1 MENKELGIYIHIPFC
16 KQKCY
21 YCDFV
26 SFSDKND
33 LVEKY
38 IEAVKKEIKYY
49 LDNDNFVK
57 KYNVTTIYIGG
68 GTPSYINSKYISEIL
83 ELLQSKLKNNRTKFE
98 NIEITIEVN
107 PGTVDK
113 QKLEQYKKAKI
124 NRLSIGL
131 QSTNN
136 EILKQIGRIHTF
148 EQFLETYNLAKQVG
162 FDNINIDLMI
172 GLPNQSIEDVKNS
185 LKKIIEL
192 KPTHVSVYSLII
204 EEGTVIEKLI
214 KQSVLKE
221 MKEEQER
228 RMYWYVKSMLELND
242 YKHYEI
248 SNFAKEGKESKHNVN
263 CWLQK
268 EYIGIGTSAHSYL
281 NGIRYSNC
289 EKIEKYIKKIEKNT
303 QKEFEQF
310 LNEIQDFKYEDFIS
324 NTNDKIQSNDNNK
337 LLEKLEN
344 QKMYEIQEVQSL
356 EDMKKEYM
364 LLGLRKIEGIQI
376 SKFKEKYLDNPIF
389 IYRKQLEK
397 LVEEKLIIIDGD
409 YIKLTNKGL
418 DLANLVW
425 EEFI

>member
-26 SFSDKND
+26 SFSGKND
-33 LVEKY
+33 LQEKY
-38 IEAVKKEIKYY
+38 IEAVKKEINYY
-49 LDNDNFVK
+49 FESDDFAK

-83 ELLQSKLKNNRTKFE
+83 ELLENKLKNNKTKFE

-113 QKLEQYKKAKI
+113 QKLEQYKNAKI

-131 QSTNN
+131 QSANN

-148 EQFLETYNLAKQVG
+148 EQFLETYNLAEQVG
-162 FDNINIDLMI
+162 FDNINVDLMI

-214 KQSVLKE
+214 KQSVLQE

-228 RMYWYVKSMLELND
+228 RMYWYVKSMLELNG

-289 EKIEKYIKKIEKNT
+289 EEIEKYIENIEENS
-303 QKEFEQF
+303 QKEFEKF
-310 LNEIQDFKYEDFIS
+310 LDEIQNFKYEDFTAKTKDES
-324 NTNDKIQSNDNNK
+324 QSKHKNQ
-337 LLEKLEN
+337 LLENLEN
-344 QKMYEIQEVQSL
+344 QKMYEIQEIQSL
-356 EDMKKEYM
+356 DDMKKEYM
-364 LLGLRKIEGIQI
+364 LLGLRKIEGVQI

-389 IYRKQLEK
+389 TYRKELEK
-397 LVEEKLIIIDGD
+397 LVKEKLIIIDGD
-409 YIKLTNKGL
+409 YIKLTNQGL

-425 EEFI
+425 EEFV